1 MKNKNLRH
9 ILRKVNILKLAV
21 PVLVLSAAAALLILN
36 PMDKRIKAANVD
48 DISEIEELYSSG
60 SHYIQYTA
68 DSLYY
73 SGVDYSVNGKIKA
86 KVYYRLDAGRC
97 YFFIISTDK
106 VADGNVSHTPVSLNA
121 RLIHNDNMY
130 RSIIASLSDSIDFS
144 PQGLEAVSSD
154 ILISQYDYAYGFGT
168 YYTAALLI
176 VCVLFGTALL
186 IRSVMIIFPSLSPS
200 ALYLGRYGIR
210 KELFDAACR
219 EFRDAAPPKISGL
232 YLTDSFIFHIT
243 GGMAD
248 IIPIENITWI
258 YTSNEIRHFRGI
270 PRINSTLCILTESR
284 RTYRIRR
291 ISKKIAADIISE
303 LQTKYPSIMADGSIG

>member
-9 ILRKVNILKLAV
+9 ILRKINIIKLAV
-21 PVLVLSAAAALLILN
+21 LVLVLSAAVALMFLN
-36 PMDKRIKAANVD
+36 PMDKKIKVTAVD
-48 DISEIEELYSSG
+48 DISKIEELYSSG

-86 KVYYRLDAGRC
+86 KVYYRLEAGRC
-97 YFFIISTDK
+97 YFFIISADK
-106 VADGNVSHTPVSLNA
+106 APDTNESPATISLNA
-121 RLIHNDNMY
+121 RLIYNDNMY

-144 PQGLEAVSSD
+144 LQGLEAVSSS
-154 ILISQYDYAYGFGT
+154 ILISQYGAYGFGT

-176 VCVLFGTALL
+176 VCVILGAALV
-186 IRSVMIIFPSLSPS
+186 IRIFMIIFPPFSPS

-210 KELFDAACR
+210 KELFAAACE
-219 EFRDAAPPKISGL
+219 EFSAAAPPRVSGL
-232 YLTDSFIFHIT
+232 YVTERFIFHIT
-243 GGMAD
+243 SGFAD

-258 YTSNEIRHFRGI
+258 YTSNEIRHFHGT

-284 RTYRIRR
+284 RTYKIRR

-303 LQTKYPSIMADGSIG
+303 LQTKCPSIMADVSID